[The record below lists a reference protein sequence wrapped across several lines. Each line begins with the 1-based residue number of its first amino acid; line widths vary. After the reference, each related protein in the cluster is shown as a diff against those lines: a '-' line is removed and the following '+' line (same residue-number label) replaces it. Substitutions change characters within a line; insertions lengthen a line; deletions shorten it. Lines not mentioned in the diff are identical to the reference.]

1 MTGRHS
7 EAHAATHDGANA
19 PRVHS
24 VHRRIPA
31 LALAVF
37 CSLPIFALAA
47 EGSGSGASQDAVQ
60 QATLLLPQGAMTPAG
75 TRTIEPPDD
84 EALAAALLAEA
95 PDGPTV
101 RGGST
106 TRAAAVLFLGAGL
119 VAAVGFVLQRRRNG
133 GSPAANPI
141 RHLQSIRLGAR
152 QQVTLVEIDGR
163 RLLLGVSDKDI
174 RLLGDLAG
182 TVEQSAET
190 TLRDVLDAANS
201 AQHAAPP
208 RSARPARPVA
218 ARREPSIDLDAG
230 ERLELSAQATRAFAD
245 LAVDPPQPDSA
256 RWDAAF
262 ENALRDAARTPEV
275 RETPES
281 YPAPRRFARV
291 AATPSAVGG
300 EPRLELAHRERSLL
314 DALAPE
320 ERASLSGR
328 VPPTAVCDTAVTRER
343 RLDAHRSSERQG
355 IVDGLAS
362 LRSRS
367 TLQ

>member
-1 MTGRHS
+1 MTGCHS
-7 EAHAATHDGANA
+7 AAHAATHDGALA

-24 VHRRIPA
+24 VHRRMAA
-31 LALAVF
+31 LALAIF
-37 CSLPIFALAA
+37 FALPSTALA
-47 EGSGSGASQDAVQ
+47 TEGSGSADAVDAVQ
-60 QATLLLPQGAMTPAG
+60 QATLLLPQAPMQPAG
-75 TRTIEPPDD
+75 TRQSDAASDAE
-84 EALAAALLAEA
+84 LAAALLAEA
-95 PDGPTV
+95 PEGATI

-119 VAAVGFVLQRRRNG
+119 VAAVGFALQRRRNG
-133 GSPAANPI
+133 TNASANPI

-182 TVEQSAET
+182 QMEQSADA
-190 TLRDVLDAANS
+190 TLRDVLDRAES
-201 AQHAAPP
+201 AQQAPAPRATRTAAL
-208 RSARPARPVA
+208 RSPQ
-218 ARREPSIDLDAG
+218 REPSIDLDAG
-230 ERLELSAQATRAFAD
+230 ERLELSEQATRAFQD
-245 LAVDPPQPDSA
+245 LQVPPRPSDDA

-262 ENALRDAARTPEV
+262 ESALEDAQRSTEIHEAEPN
-275 RETPES
+275 

-291 AATPSAVGG
+291 AATPDAVDG
-300 EPRLELAHRERSLL
+300 EPRLALERREVSLL
-314 DALAPE
+314 DALASG

-328 VPPTAVCDTAVTRER
+328 MPRPTTRDTAVTRER